1 MTQGVII
8 KYIVIVACHP
18 LALVIQARQ
27 ELHVVVLRKVGHSRG
42 MPVGVVERT
51 LTAVPRP
58 VTHVIRV
65 SQAATTVLRSQ
76 MARWLDGEMVRCVD
90 KVVYL

>member
-1 MTQGVII
+1 MTQCVII

-27 ELHVVVLRKVGHSRG
+27 ELHVVVPRNLGHRRG
-42 MPVGVVERT
+42 IPVGVVERT

-58 VTHVIRV
+58 VIHVIRV
-65 SQAATTVLRSQ
+65 SEAATTVLRRQ
-76 MARWLDGEMVRCVD
+76 MVRCDD